1 MTRRATI
8 VSRDENNGRVI
19 EMPAGDK
26 ISIRP
31 LPKPM
36 SARTPAE
43 AANEAETITVP
54 TFVYKFHPFYVDDRV
69 VWLATPLDWSTYQLF
84 DILVSRAKNI

>member
-1 MTRRATI
+1 MVLRATI

-43 AANEAETITVP
+43 ASHEATAETVQ
-54 TFVYKFHPFYVDDRV
+54 TFVYKFHPFHIQDSVR
-69 VWLATPLDWSTYQLF
+69 WLATPLDWSTYQLF
-84 DILVSRAKNI
+84 DVLLQRAKTK